1 MANWLGLDGTQTICI
16 LCYSALVGNSEQVW
30 SNAVE
35 KVRQPPLQ
43 TRQSPISAQRP
54 VQVKQRPAQAKRQ
67 SSRKA
72 RPEQTKERPPPP
84 VGGKLRRQFPGLESL
99 IAFLRTAGVSV
110 EVVRGRYR
118 RIDGIQTEPLSHLPQ
133 QETLEW
139 NSVVNKIVL
148 EYLRSKFVRAV
159 EDNTCFG
166 EGLRV
171 VLQAREKGFV
181 VIRDDVRLA
190 TIHASRAEIPHR
202 EAIHANFLVPGPH
215 WRLLAEIVQDTESQ
229 LTAERKQEQDARTA
243 AEAAAAAAQAER
255 RRAANRRR
263 IDHLP
268 DDLAPE
274 LIDACL
280 DASRRIRLE
289 RQVAY
294 ERPVTL
300 EFDAKELTL
309 LPITRTAT
317 HPLLPFRLST
327 AAQTLNGQLVLAD
340 CEPLPLLIDADIAD
354 TDAIT
359 AWTCALAG
367 FADATCIEFNSAAP
381 ASRSEPTRSR
391 WPRPL
396 YYPTIVP
403 RCRPCRESSHGRAT
417 LRRLATGSATAARS
431 FQVTGG
437 ASMMAG
443 PPATRPVTGR
453 VKSVSSCIRTRPG
466 SGRTPAASP
475 TASKC
480 ASFGTH
486 RPSSNVPC
494 IVGAPGSGLNE
505 DGYLRASADRR

>member
-1 MANWLGLDGTQTICI
+1 MANWQGLDGTQTICI
-16 LCYSALVGNSEQVW
+16 LCYGAMVGNSEQER
-30 SNAVE
+30 SNAAE
-35 KVRQPPLQ
+35 KVKQPPVP
-43 TRQSPISAQRP
+43 TRQSRVSAQRP

-67 SSRKA
+67 SSRKVK
-72 RPEQTKERPPPP
+72 PEQTKEKPSPPI
-84 VGGKLRRQFPGLESL
+84 GGKLRRQFPGLESL
-99 IAFLRTAGVSV
+99 IAFLRAAGVSV
-110 EVVRGRYR
+110 EVVRDRYLR
-118 RIDGIQTEPLSHLPQ
+118 LDGIQTEPLSHLPQ

-171 VLQAREKGFV
+171 VLRAREKGFV
-181 VIRDDVRLA
+181 VMRDDVRLA

-215 WRLLAEIVQDTESQ
+215 WRLLAEIVNQTESQ
-229 LTAERKQEQDARTA
+229 LTAEWEREKDARTA

-300 EFDAKELTL
+300 EFDARELTL
-309 LPITRTAT
+309 LPITGTAT

-327 AAQTLNGQLVLAD
+327 GAQTLNGQLVLAD
-340 CEPLPLLIDADIAD
+340 CDPLPLLIDADIAD
-354 TDAIT
+354 TEALT
-359 AWTCALAG
+359 AWTCALVG

-391 WPRPL
+391 WHPTPVLPHRRPSLQALPRKHPWPSHL
-396 YYPTIVP
+396 APIGDWVRYSGSFVP
-403 RCRPCRESSHGRAT
+403 GHR
-417 LRRLATGSATAARS
+417 RRLHNGQTASDEARDRARQAGIVLHPDETWVRPHARGVPDGIEMR
-431 FQVTGG
+431 FLWH
-437 ASMMAG
+437 APAELELSMHS
-443 PPATRPVTGR
+443 R
-453 VKSVSSCIRTRPG
+453 RTRERAEG
-466 SGRTPAASP
+466 GRLLA
-475 TASKC
+475 
-480 ASFGTH
+480 
-486 RPSSNVPC
+486 R
-494 IVGAPGSGLNE
+494 
-505 DGYLRASADRR
+505 